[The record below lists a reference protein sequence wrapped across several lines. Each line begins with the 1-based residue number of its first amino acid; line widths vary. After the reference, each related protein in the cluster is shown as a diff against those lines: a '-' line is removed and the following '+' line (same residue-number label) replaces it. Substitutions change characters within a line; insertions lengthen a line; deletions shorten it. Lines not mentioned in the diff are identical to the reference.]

1 MLISKILC
9 IFAQTIK
16 GMRQW
21 LQILTGIILLMAG
34 GMIYLLFRPTT
45 LLGFWLTDAVGLSP
59 FISGWRSSMETR
71 QPADFVVYCLPNG
84 LWAAAYILIIDRV
97 FASQPLRQ
105 RLYWTAAIPLI
116 GIAAELLQAVG
127 IVPGTFDW
135 LDVLCYSMPYL
146 IYIGIIKLKSNN

>member
-45 LLGFWLTDAVGLSP
+45 LLGFRLTDAVGLSP

-71 QPADFVVYCLPNG
+71 QPVDFVVYCLPNG
-84 LWAAAYILIIDRV
+84 LWVAAYILIIDRV

-105 RLYWTAAIPLI
+105 RLSSGPQPFHSSASLPNCCKRSASCPAHSTGSTSCAI
-116 GIAAELLQAVG
+116 
-127 IVPGTFDW
+127 
-135 LDVLCYSMPYL
+135 LCHTL
-146 IYIGIIKLKSNN
+146 FI